1 MALFKILRGNSS
13 KLFNSNGSISSAVP
27 FNDGYCYFTPDN
39 KKFYIDWLDESGG
52 QHRDPLNS
60 LLADTLLSV
69 YTDSSG
75 NTVQTSA
82 KLVGGTSSI
91 INSNEEIPTSAVL
104 YAKFDEVKRITDG
117 LNNDKMDKVN
127 PTGTG
132 YFSLNRNT
140 DHTPGEYS
148 VAVGTQTTASGYAS
162 FAEGGMT
169 IASAPGSHAEGGVTE
184 ASGLCS
190 HAEGSDTKALG
201 DYSHAEGYFT
211 IAQGYGSHAEGGS
224 TKRLESPQ
232 SLRAT
237 RIQAGVS
244 SYVAIDSP
252 IYTTASGLC
261 SHAEGSG
268 TTASGDSSH
277 AEGWRTTAYGNYSHA
292 EGDSTAASSDCSHAE
307 GSGTIANCVSQHVE
321 GAYNIIDTSTPDNYG
336 RGKYVH
342 IVGNGTGDD
351 ARSNALTL
359 TWDGDLWHSG
369 SLSHGNSVSAT
380 GLGAY
385 SGGSETSALGDYSH
399 AEGISTTAQGGASH
413 SEGENTT
420 TIGVASHAEGHGSIA
435 QGSYSHAQNQGT
447 IAQGDSQTA
456 IGKFNV
462 ANNTSA
468 FIIGN
473 GTADDA
479 RSNMFFI
486 DWNGHACFLNTLSI
500 GVNATAQSKIADAK
514 FYVEGVSY
522 FKGNMTVTGNL
533 TASTAPSNGN
543 HLVNKKYVDDNL
555 MRLTHRYIK
564 ATEGQTTFDF
574 GTIGIND
581 IRNYYLV
588 YFNGLLLIEGI
599 HYTVE
604 NNKIVNLLGWSATAD
619 DYLQLVGFK
628 PNNPTA

>member
-13 KLFNSNGSISSAVP
+13 KLFNSSGGISSTVP

-60 LLADTLLSV
+60 LLSDTLLSV

-91 INSNEEIPTSAVL
+91 IDSNEEIPTSAVL

-117 LNNDKMDKVN
+117 LNQDKMDKKN

-132 YFSLNRNT
+132 YFSLNRKAG
-140 DHTPGEYS
+140 HTPGTNS
-148 VAVGTQTTASGYAS
+148 VAVGTQTTASGNNS
-162 FAEGGMT
+162 FAEGAYT
-169 IASAPGSHAEGGVTE
+169 T
-184 ASGLCS
+184 ASGSCS
-190 HAEGSDTKALG
+190 HAEGDHTVATL
-201 DYSHAEGYFT
+201 DYSHAEG
-211 IAQGYGSHAEGGS
+211 A
-224 TKRLESPQ
+224 
-232 SLRAT
+232 
-237 RIQAGVS
+237 
-244 SYVAIDSP
+244 
-252 IYTTASGLC
+252 YTTASGAHSHAEGYYTKTSGPYSHTEGFSTTASGSC
-261 SHAEGSG
+261 SHAEGN
-268 TTASGDSSH
+268 TTTTNGMASH
-277 AEGWRTTAYGNYSHA
+277 AEGTQTTTNGNASHA
-292 EGDSTAASSDCSHAE
+292 EGYYTKATHKA
-307 GSGTIANCVSQHVE
+307 QHVE
-321 GAYNIIDTSTPDNYG
+321 GEYNIADTSTAKADA
-336 RGKYVH
+336 RGTYVH
-342 IVGNGTGDD
+342 IVGNGTADD
-351 ARSNALTL
+351 KRSNALTL
-359 TWDGDLWHSG
+359 TWGGDLWHSG
-369 SLSHGNSVSAT
+369 RLSHGNSVSAT
-380 GLGAY
+380 GLDAY
-385 SGGSETSALGDYSH
+385 SGGSGTSALGDYSH
-399 AEGISTTAQGGASH
+399 AEGISATAQGGASH

-473 GTADDA
+473 GADADH

-486 DWNGHACFLNTLSI
+486 DWNGNACFLNTLSI
-500 GVNATAQSKIADAK
+500 GVNATAPSKIADAK

-533 TASTAPSNGN
+533 TASTAPSNDN

-564 ATEGQTTFDF
+564 AAEGQTTFDF

>member
-13 KLFNSNGSISSAVP
+13 KLFNSSGGISSTVP

-39 KKFYIDWLDESGG
+39 KKFYIDWLDESNG

-60 LLADTLLSV
+60 FLADKLLSSW
-69 YTDSSG
+69 TDV
-75 NTVQTSA
+75 NKVQHTGSA
-82 KLVGGTSSI
+82 KLVGFTDGAATI
-91 INSNEEIPTSAVL
+91 NNSNEEIPTSAVL
-104 YAKFDEVKRITDG
+104 YAKFSDIEDTLAALD
-117 LNNDKMDKVN
+117 NDKMDKVN

-132 YFSLNRNT
+132 YFSLNRKT
-140 DHTPGEYS
+140 GHTPGTNS
-148 VAVGTQTTASGYAS
+148 VAVGTQTTASGDS
-162 FAEGGMT
+162 
-169 IASAPGSHAEGGVTE
+169 SHAEGAYTT
-184 ASGLCS
+184 ASGSCS
-190 HAEGSDTKALG
+190 HAEGDHTVATL
-201 DYSHAEGYFT
+201 DYSHAEG
-211 IAQGYGSHAEGGS
+211 A
-224 TKRLESPQ
+224 
-232 SLRAT
+232 
-237 RIQAGVS
+237 
-244 SYVAIDSP
+244 
-252 IYTTASGLC
+252 YTTASGTHSHAEGYYTKTSGPYSHAEGFSTTASRSC
-261 SHAEGSG
+261 SHAEGAN
-268 TTASGDSSH
+268 TTASGNHSH
-277 AEGWRTTAYGNYSHA
+277 TEGYYTKATHK
-292 EGDSTAASSDCSHAE
+292 
-307 GSGTIANCVSQHVE
+307 SQHVE
-321 GAYNIIDTSTPDNYG
+321 GEYNIADTSTAKADA
-336 RGKYVH
+336 RGTYVH
-342 IVGNGTGDD
+342 IVGNGTADD
-351 ARSNALTL
+351 KRSNALTL
-359 TWDGDLWHSG
+359 TWGGDLWHSG
-369 SLSHGNSVSAT
+369 RLSHGNSVSAT

-385 SGGSETSALGDYSH
+385 SGGSGTSALGDYSH
-399 AEGISTTAQGGASH
+399 AEGISATAQGGASH

-473 GTADDA
+473 GADADH

-486 DWNGHACFLNTLSI
+486 DWNGNACFLNTLSI
-500 GVNATAQSKIADAK
+500 GVNATAPSKIADAK

-522 FKGNMTVTGNL
+522 FKGDMTVTGNL
-533 TASTAPSNGN
+533 TASTAPSNDN

-555 MRLTHRYIK
+555 MRLTHHYIK
-564 ATEGQTTFDF
+564 AAEGQAIFDF

-581 IRNYYLV
+581 IRNYYSV

-628 PNNPTA
+628 PNNPSA

>member
-69 YTDSSG
+69 YTDSNG

-91 INSNEEIPTSAVL
+91 IDSNEEIPTSAVL

-132 YFSLNRNT
+132 YFSLNRKAG
-140 DHTPGEYS
+140 HIPGTNS
-148 VAVGTQTTASGYAS
+148 VAVGTQTTASGDS
-162 FAEGGMT
+162 
-169 IASAPGSHAEGGVTE
+169 SHAEGAYTT
-184 ASGLCS
+184 ASGSCS
-190 HAEGSDTKALG
+190 HAEGDHTVATL
-201 DYSHAEGYFT
+201 DYSHAEG
-211 IAQGYGSHAEGGS
+211 A
-224 TKRLESPQ
+224 
-232 SLRAT
+232 
-237 RIQAGVS
+237 
-244 SYVAIDSP
+244 
-252 IYTTASGLC
+252 YTTASGTHSHAEGYYTKTSGPYSHAEGFSTIASRSC
-261 SHAEGSG
+261 SHAEGAN
-268 TTASGDSSH
+268 TTASGNHSH
-277 AEGWRTTAYGNYSHA
+277 TEGYYTKATHKA
-292 EGDSTAASSDCSHAE
+292 
-307 GSGTIANCVSQHVE
+307 QHVE
-321 GAYNIIDTSTPDNYG
+321 GEYNIADTSTAKADA
-336 RGKYVH
+336 RGTYVH
-342 IVGNGTGDD
+342 IVGNGTADD
-351 ARSNALTL
+351 KRSNALTL
-359 TWDGDLWHSG
+359 TWGGDLWHSG
-369 SLSHGNSVSAT
+369 RLLHGNSVSAT

-385 SGGSETSALGDYSH
+385 SGGSGTSALGDYSH
-399 AEGISTTAQGGASH
+399 AEGISATAQGGASH

-473 GTADDA
+473 GADADH

-486 DWNGHACFLNTLSI
+486 DWNGNACFLNTLSI
-500 GVNATAQSKIADAK
+500 GVNATAPSKIADAK

-522 FKGNMTVTGNL
+522 FKGDMTVTGNL
-533 TASTAPSNGN
+533 TASTAPSNDN

-555 MRLTHRYIK
+555 MRLTHHYIK
-564 ATEGQTTFDF
+564 AAEGQAIFDF

>member
-60 LLADTLLSV
+60 LLSDTLLSV
-69 YTDSSG
+69 YNDSNG

-91 INSNEEIPTSAVL
+91 IDSNEEIPTSAVL

-132 YFSLNRNT
+132 YFSLNRKT
-140 DHTPGEYS
+140 GHTPGTNS
-148 VAVGTQTTASGYAS
+148 VAVGTQTTASGHS
-162 FAEGGMT
+162 
-169 IASAPGSHAEGGVTE
+169 SHAEGAYTT
-184 ASGLCS
+184 ASGSCS
-190 HAEGSDTKALG
+190 HAEGFS
-201 DYSHAEGYFT
+201 
-211 IAQGYGSHAEGGS
+211 
-224 TKRLESPQ
+224 
-232 SLRAT
+232 
-237 RIQAGVS
+237 
-244 SYVAIDSP
+244 
-252 IYTTASGLC
+252 TTASRSC
-261 SHAEGSG
+261 SHAEGAN
-268 TTASGDSSH
+268 TTASGNHSH
-277 AEGWRTTAYGNYSHA
+277 TEGYYTKATHKA
-292 EGDSTAASSDCSHAE
+292 
-307 GSGTIANCVSQHVE
+307 QHVE
-321 GAYNIIDTSTPDNYG
+321 GEYNIADTSTAKADA
-336 RGKYVH
+336 RGTYVH
-342 IVGNGTGDD
+342 IVGNGTADD
-351 ARSNALTL
+351 KRSNALTL
-359 TWDGDLWHSG
+359 TWGGDLWHSG
-369 SLSHGNSVSAT
+369 RLSHGNSVSAT

-385 SGGSETSALGDYSH
+385 SGGSGTSALGDYSH
-399 AEGISTTAQGGASH
+399 AEGISATAQGGASH

-473 GTADDA
+473 GADADH

-486 DWNGHACFLNTLSI
+486 DWNGNACFLNTLSI
-500 GVNATAQSKIADAK
+500 GVNATAPSKIADAK

-522 FKGNMTVTGNL
+522 FKGDMTVTGNL
-533 TASTAPSNGN
+533 TASTAPSNN
-543 HLVNKKYVDDNL
+543 DHLVNKKYVDDNL
-555 MRLTHRYIK
+555 MRLTHHYIK
-564 ATEGQTTFDF
+564 AKEGQANFDF
-574 GTIGIND
+574 SLVGVDD
-581 IRNYYLV
+581 ITNYYLV

-599 HYTVE
+599 HYLIS
-604 NNKIVNLLGWSATAD
+604 NNSVVNLLDWSATAD

>member
-13 KLFNSNGSISSAVP
+13 KLFNSSGGISSTVP

-39 KKFYIDWLDESGG
+39 KKFYIDWLDESNG

-60 LLADTLLSV
+60 FLTDKLLSSW
-69 YTDSSG
+69 TDI
-75 NTVQTSA
+75 NKVQHTGSA
-82 KLVGGTSSI
+82 KLVGFTDGAATI
-91 INSNEEIPTSAVL
+91 NNSNEEIPTSAVL
-104 YAKFDEVKRITDG
+104 YAKFSDIEDTLAALD
-117 LNNDKMDKVN
+117 NDKMDKVN

-132 YFSLNRNT
+132 YFSLNRKAGQ
-140 DHTPGEYS
+140 TPGSNS
-148 VAVGTQTTASGYAS
+148 VAVGTQTTASGDS
-162 FAEGGMT
+162 
-169 IASAPGSHAEGGVTE
+169 SHAEGAYTT
-184 ASGLCS
+184 ASGSCS
-190 HAEGSDTKALG
+190 HAEGDHTVATL
-201 DYSHAEGYFT
+201 DYSHAEG
-211 IAQGYGSHAEGGS
+211 A
-224 TKRLESPQ
+224 
-232 SLRAT
+232 
-237 RIQAGVS
+237 
-244 SYVAIDSP
+244 
-252 IYTTASGLC
+252 YTTASGTHSHAEGYYTKTSGPYSHAEGFSTTASRSC
-261 SHAEGSG
+261 SHAEGAN
-268 TTASGDSSH
+268 TTASGNHSH
-277 AEGWRTTAYGNYSHA
+277 TEGYYTKATHK
-292 EGDSTAASSDCSHAE
+292 
-307 GSGTIANCVSQHVE
+307 SQHVE
-321 GAYNIIDTSTPDNYG
+321 GEYNIADTSTAKADA
-336 RGKYVH
+336 RGTYVH
-342 IVGNGTGDD
+342 IVGNGTADD
-351 ARSNALTL
+351 KRSNALTL
-359 TWDGDLWHSG
+359 TWGGDLWHSG
-369 SLSHGNSVSAT
+369 RLSHGNSVSAT

-385 SGGSETSALGDYSH
+385 SGGSGTSALGDYSH
-399 AEGISTTAQGGASH
+399 AEGISATAQGGASH

-473 GTADDA
+473 GADADH

-486 DWNGHACFLNTLSI
+486 DWNGNACFLNTLSI
-500 GVNATAQSKIADAK
+500 GVNATAPSKIADAK

-522 FKGNMTVTGNL
+522 FKGDMTVTGNL
-533 TASTAPSNGN
+533 TASTAPSNDN

-555 MRLTHRYIK
+555 MRLTHHYIK
-564 ATEGQTTFDF
+564 AAEGQAIFDF

>member
-75 NTVQTSA
+75 NTVHTSA

-91 INSNEEIPTSAVL
+91 IDSNEEIPTSAVL

-132 YFSLNRNT
+132 YFSLNRKT
-140 DHTPGEYS
+140 GHTPGTNS
-148 VAVGTQTTASGYAS
+148 VAVGTQTTASGYS
-162 FAEGGMT
+162 
-169 IASAPGSHAEGGVTE
+169 SHAEGAYTTAAG
-184 ASGLCS
+184 SCS
-190 HAEGSDTKALG
+190 HAEGDHTVATL
-201 DYSHAEGYFT
+201 DYSHAEG
-211 IAQGYGSHAEGGS
+211 A
-224 TKRLESPQ
+224 
-232 SLRAT
+232 
-237 RIQAGVS
+237 
-244 SYVAIDSP
+244 
-252 IYTTASGLC
+252 YTTASGNHSHAEGYYTKTSGPYSHAEGFSTTASGSC
-261 SHAEGSG
+261 SHAEGAN
-268 TTASGDSSH
+268 TTASGNRSH
-277 AEGWRTTAYGNYSHA
+277 AEGYYTKATHKA
-292 EGDSTAASSDCSHAE
+292 
-307 GSGTIANCVSQHVE
+307 QHVE
-321 GAYNIIDTSTPDNYG
+321 GEYNIADTSTAKADA
-336 RGKYVH
+336 RGTYVH
-342 IVGNGTGDD
+342 IVGNGTADD

-359 TWDGDLWHSG
+359 TWGGDLWHSG
-369 SLSHGNSVSAT
+369 RLSHGNSVSAT

-385 SGGSETSALGDYSH
+385 SGGSGTSALGDYSH
-399 AEGISTTAQGGASH
+399 AEGISATAQGGASH

-456 IGKFNV
+456 IGKFNA

-473 GTADDA
+473 GADADH

-486 DWNGHACFLNTLSI
+486 DWNGNACFLNTLSV
-500 GVNATAQSKIADAK
+500 GVNATAPSKIADAK

-522 FKGNMTVTGNL
+522 FKGDMTVTGNL
-533 TASTAPSNGN
+533 TASTAPSNDN

-555 MRLTHRYIK
+555 MRLTHHYIK
-564 ATEGQTTFDF
+564 ATAGQAIFDF
-574 GTIGIND
+574 GTVGVND
-581 IRNYYLV
+581 ITNYYLV

-599 HYTVE
+599 HYTIE

>member
-75 NTVQTSA
+75 NTVHTSA

-91 INSNEEIPTSAVL
+91 IDSNEEIPTSAVL

-132 YFSLNRNT
+132 YFSLNRKT
-140 DHTPGEYS
+140 GHTPGTNS
-148 VAVGTQTTASGYAS
+148 VAVGTQTTASGYS
-162 FAEGGMT
+162 
-169 IASAPGSHAEGGVTE
+169 SHAEGAYTTAAG
-184 ASGLCS
+184 SCS
-190 HAEGSDTKALG
+190 HAEGYHTVATL
-201 DYSHAEGYFT
+201 DYSHAEG
-211 IAQGYGSHAEGGS
+211 A
-224 TKRLESPQ
+224 
-232 SLRAT
+232 
-237 RIQAGVS
+237 
-244 SYVAIDSP
+244 
-252 IYTTASGLC
+252 YTTASGNHSHAEGYYTKTSGPYSHAEGFSTTASGSC
-261 SHAEGSG
+261 SHAEGAN
-268 TTASGDSSH
+268 TTASGNRSH
-277 AEGWRTTAYGNYSHA
+277 AEGYYTKATHKA
-292 EGDSTAASSDCSHAE
+292 
-307 GSGTIANCVSQHVE
+307 QHVE
-321 GAYNIIDTSTPDNYG
+321 GEYNIADTSTAKADA
-336 RGKYVH
+336 RGTYVH
-342 IVGNGTGDD
+342 IVGNGTADD

-359 TWDGDLWHSG
+359 TWGGDLWHSG
-369 SLSHGNSVSAT
+369 RLSHGNSVSAT

-385 SGGSETSALGDYSH
+385 SGGSGTSALGDYSH
-399 AEGISTTAQGGASH
+399 AEGISATAQGGASH

-456 IGKFNV
+456 IGKFNA

-473 GTADDA
+473 GADADH

-486 DWNGHACFLNTLSI
+486 DWNGNACFLNTLSV
-500 GVNATAQSKIADAK
+500 GVNATAPSKIADAK

-522 FKGNMTVTGNL
+522 FKGDMTVTGNL
-533 TASTAPSNGN
+533 TASTAPSNDN

-555 MRLTHRYIK
+555 MRLTHHYIK
-564 ATEGQTTFDF
+564 ATAGQAIFDF
-574 GTIGIND
+574 GTVGVND
-581 IRNYYLV
+581 ITNYYLV

-599 HYTVE
+599 HYTIE

-619 DYLQLVGFK
+619 DYVQLVGFK
-628 PNNPTA
+628 PNNPAA

>member
-13 KLFNSNGSISSAVP
+13 KLFNSSGGISSTVP

-60 LLADTLLSV
+60 LLSDTLLSV
-69 YTDSSG
+69 YNDSNG
-75 NTVQTSA
+75 NTVHTSA

-140 DHTPGEYS
+140 GHTPGDYS
-148 VAVGTQTTASGYAS
+148 VSVGYHTTASGYAS
-162 FAEGGMT
+162 HAEGRHTTASGYSSHAECRST
-169 IASAPGSHAEGGVTE
+169 IASGDQSHAEGWEATAQGEASHAEGSNTIASGGRSHAEGGHTA
-184 ASGLCS
+184 ASGYCS
-190 HAEGSDTKALG
+190 HAEGYYTTASG
-201 DYSHAEGYFT
+201 DR
-211 IAQGYGSHAEGGS
+211 SHAEGG
-224 TKRLESPQ
+224 
-232 SLRAT
+232 
-237 RIQAGVS
+237 
-244 SYVAIDSP
+244 Y
-252 IYTTASGLC
+252 
-261 SHAEGSG
+261 
-268 TTASGDSSH
+268 
-277 AEGWRTTAYGNYSHA
+277 
-292 EGDSTAASSDCSHAE
+292 
-307 GSGTIANCVSQHVE
+307 TIANHKSQHVE
-321 GAYNIIDTSTPDNYG
+321 GQYNIADPSTAAANAKG
-336 RGKYVH
+336 TYVH
-342 IVGNGTGDD
+342 IVGNGTADD

-369 SLSHGNSVSAT
+369 RLSHGNSVSAT

-385 SGGSETSALGDYSH
+385 SGGSGTSALGDYSH
-399 AEGISTTAQGGASH
+399 AEGISATAQGGASH

-420 TIGVASHAEGHGSIA
+420 AIGVASHAEGHGSIA

-473 GTADDA
+473 GADADH

-486 DWNGHACFLNTLSI
+486 DWNGNACFLNTLSI
-500 GVNATAQSKIADAK
+500 GVNATAPSKIADAK

-522 FKGNMTVTGNL
+522 FKGDMTVTGNL
-533 TASTAPSNGN
+533 TASTAPSNDN

-564 ATEGQTTFDF
+564 AAEGQAIFDF

-599 HYTVE
+599 HYTIE

>member
-75 NTVQTSA
+75 NTVHTSA

-91 INSNEEIPTSAVL
+91 IDSNEEIPTSAVL

-132 YFSLNRNT
+132 YFSLNRKT
-140 DHTPGEYS
+140 GHTPGTNS
-148 VAVGTQTTASGYAS
+148 VAVGTQTTASGYS
-162 FAEGGMT
+162 
-169 IASAPGSHAEGGVTE
+169 SHAEGAYTTAAG
-184 ASGLCS
+184 SCS
-190 HAEGSDTKALG
+190 HAEGDHTVATL
-201 DYSHAEGYFT
+201 DYSHAEG
-211 IAQGYGSHAEGGS
+211 A
-224 TKRLESPQ
+224 
-232 SLRAT
+232 
-237 RIQAGVS
+237 
-244 SYVAIDSP
+244 
-252 IYTTASGLC
+252 YTTASGNHSHAEGYYTKTSGPYSHAEGFSTTASGSC
-261 SHAEGSG
+261 SHAEGAN
-268 TTASGDSSH
+268 TTASGNRSH
-277 AEGWRTTAYGNYSHA
+277 AEGYYTKATHKA
-292 EGDSTAASSDCSHAE
+292 
-307 GSGTIANCVSQHVE
+307 QHVE
-321 GAYNIIDTSTPDNYG
+321 GEYNIADTSTAKADA
-336 RGKYVH
+336 RGTYVH
-342 IVGNGTGDD
+342 IVGNGTADD

-359 TWDGDLWHSG
+359 TWGGDLWHSG
-369 SLSHGNSVSAT
+369 RLSHGNSVSAT

-385 SGGSETSALGDYSH
+385 SGGSGTSALGDYSH
-399 AEGISTTAQGGASH
+399 AEGISATAQGGASH

-456 IGKFNV
+456 IGKFNA

-473 GTADDA
+473 GADADH

-486 DWNGHACFLNTLSI
+486 DWNGNACFLNTLSV
-500 GVNATAQSKIADAK
+500 GANATAPSKIADAK

-522 FKGNMTVTGNL
+522 FKGDMTVTGNL
-533 TASTAPSNGN
+533 TASTAPSNDN

-555 MRLTHRYIK
+555 MRLTHHYIK
-564 ATEGQTTFDF
+564 ATAGQAIFDF
-574 GTIGIND
+574 GTVGVND
-581 IRNYYLV
+581 ITNYYLV

-599 HYTVE
+599 HYTIE

>member
-75 NTVQTSA
+75 NTVHTSA

-91 INSNEEIPTSAVL
+91 IDSNEEIPTSAVL

-117 LNNDKMDKVN
+117 LNQDKMDKVN

-132 YFSLNRNT
+132 YFSLNRKT
-140 DHTPGEYS
+140 DHTPGTNS
-148 VAVGTQTTASGYAS
+148 VAVGNQTTASGNYS
-162 FAEGGMT
+162 FAEGNTT
-169 IASAPGSHAEGGVTE
+169 IASGEGAHTE
-184 ASGLCS
+184 GYNTTASGS
-190 HAEGSDTKALG
+190 
-201 DYSHAEGYFT
+201 YSHAEGY
-211 IAQGYGSHAEGGS
+211 GSEAIQSYAHAEG
-224 TKRLESPQ
+224 
-232 SLRAT
+232 A
-237 RIQAGVS
+237 
-244 SYVAIDSP
+244 
-252 IYTTASGLC
+252 YTTASGYRSHAEGHDTTASGNN
-261 SHAEGSG
+261 SHAEGSH
-268 TTASGDSSH
+268 TEASGKYSH
-277 AEGWRTTAYGNYSHA
+277 TEGNYTKATHK
-292 EGDSTAASSDCSHAE
+292 
-307 GSGTIANCVSQHVE
+307 SQHVE
-321 GAYNIIDTSTPDNYG
+321 GEYNIADSSTATADN
-336 RGKYVH
+336 RGTYVH
-342 IVGNGTGDD
+342 IVGNGTADD
-351 ARSNALTL
+351 KRSNALTL
-359 TWDGDLWHSG
+359 TWGGDLWHSG
-369 SLSHGNSVSAT
+369 RLSHGNSVSAT

-385 SGGSETSALGDYSH
+385 SGGSGTSALGDYSH

-456 IGKFNV
+456 IGKFNA

-473 GTADDA
+473 GADADH

-486 DWNGHACFLNTLSI
+486 DWNGNACFLNTLSI
-500 GVNATAQSKIADAK
+500 GVNATAPSKIADAK

-522 FKGNMTVTGNL
+522 FKGDMTVTGNL
-533 TASTAPSNGN
+533 TASTAPSNDN

-564 ATEGQTTFDF
+564 ATEGQAIFDF

-619 DYLQLVGFK
+619 DYVQLVGFK
-628 PNNPTA
+628 PNNPAA

>member
-60 LLADTLLSV
+60 LLSDTLLSV
-69 YTDSSG
+69 YNDSNG

-104 YAKFDEVKRITDG
+104 YAKFDEIKKITDG
-117 LNNDKMDKVN
+117 LNQDKMDKVN

-132 YFSLNRNT
+132 YFSLNRKA
-140 DHTPGEYS
+140 DHTPGTNS
-148 VAVGTQTTASGYAS
+148 VAVGNQTTASGYAS
-162 FAEGGMT
+162 HAEGKST
-169 IASAPGSHAEGGVTE
+169 IASGHQSHAEGNSTTAQGGASHSEGDSTTASGYASHAEGWGTTASQNDSHAEGTSTTASGRGSHAEGNSTI
-184 ASGLCS
+184 ASGYNS
-190 HAEGSDTKALG
+190 HAEGNFTTASG
-201 DYSHAEGYFT
+201 DQSHAEGY
-211 IAQGYGSHAEGGS
+211 
-224 TKRLESPQ
+224 
-232 SLRAT
+232 
-237 RIQAGVS
+237 
-244 SYVAIDSP
+244 
-252 IYTTASGLC
+252 YTTAT
-261 SHAEGSG
+261 HK
-268 TTASGDSSH
+268 
-277 AEGWRTTAYGNYSHA
+277 
-292 EGDSTAASSDCSHAE
+292 
-307 GSGTIANCVSQHVE
+307 SQHVE
-321 GAYNIIDTSTPDNYG
+321 GEYNIADSSTATADN
-336 RGKYVH
+336 RGTYVH
-342 IVGNGTGDD
+342 IVGNGTSDT

-359 TWDGDLWHSG
+359 TWGGDLWHSG
-369 SLSHGNSVSAT
+369 RLSHGNSVSAT

-413 SEGENTT
+413 SEGEDTT
-420 TIGVASHAEGHGSIA
+420 AIGVSSHAEGNGSVA

-447 IAQGDSQTA
+447 LANGDSQTA

-462 ANNTSA
+462 ADTTSA

-473 GTADDA
+473 GADADH

-486 DWNGHACFLNTLSI
+486 DWNGNACFLNTLLV
-500 GVNATAQSKIADAK
+500 GDNATAPGKITDAK
-514 FYVEGVSY
+514 FYVKGVSY
-522 FKGNMTVTGNL
+522 FDGNMTITGNL
-533 TASTAPSNGN
+533 TASTAPSDNN

-555 MRLTHRYIK
+555 MRLTHHYIK
-564 ATEGQTTFDF
+564 ATAGQAIFDF

>member
-60 LLADTLLSV
+60 LLSDTLLSV
-69 YTDSSG
+69 YNDSNG

-117 LNNDKMDKVN
+117 LNQDKMDKKN

-132 YFSLNRNT
+132 YFSLNRKT
-140 DHTPGEYS
+140 DHTPGTNS
-148 VAVGTQTTASGYAS
+148 VAVGDQTTASGDNSFAEGRLTIASGYSSHAECRDTTASGSQSHAEGWKTTASGDQSHAEGYSTTASEHSSHAEGYYTTASGARSHAEGNQTTASGYS
-162 FAEGGMT
+162 
-169 IASAPGSHAEGGVTE
+169 SHAEGNSTI
-184 ASGLCS
+184 ASG
-190 HAEGSDTKALG
+190 HQ
-201 DYSHAEGYFT
+201 SHAEGYW
-211 IAQGYGSHAEGGS
+211 
-224 TKRLESPQ
+224 TK
-232 SLRAT
+232 AT
-237 RIQAGVS
+237 HKA
-244 SYVAIDSP
+244 
-252 IYTTASGLC
+252 
-261 SHAEGSG
+261 
-268 TTASGDSSH
+268 
-277 AEGWRTTAYGNYSHA
+277 
-292 EGDSTAASSDCSHAE
+292 
-307 GSGTIANCVSQHVE
+307 QHVE
-321 GAYNIIDTSTPDNYG
+321 GEYNIVDTSTAAATD
-336 RGKYVH
+336 RGTYVH
-342 IVGNGTGDD
+342 IVGNGTSDT

-369 SLSHGNSVSAT
+369 RLSHGNSVSAT

-413 SEGENTT
+413 SEGEDTT
-420 TIGVASHAEGHGSIA
+420 AIGVSSHAEGNGSVA

-447 IAQGDSQTA
+447 LANGDSQTA

-462 ANNTSA
+462 ADTTSA

-473 GTADDA
+473 GADA
-479 RSNMFFI
+479 SHRSNMFFI
-486 DWNGHACFLNTLSI
+486 DWNGNACFLNTLLV
-500 GVNATAQSKIADAK
+500 GDNATAPGKITDAK
-514 FYVEGVSY
+514 FYVKGVSY
-522 FKGNMTVTGNL
+522 FDGNMTITGNL
-533 TASTAPSNGN
+533 TASAAPSNDN

-555 MRLTHRYIK
+555 MRLTHHYIK
-564 ATEGQTTFDF
+564 ATEGQAIFDF

-581 IRNYYLV
+581 ITNYYLV

>member
-13 KLFNSNGSISSAVP
+13 KLFNSSGGISSTVP

-60 LLADTLLSV
+60 LLSDTLLSV
-69 YTDSSG
+69 YNDSNG

-117 LNNDKMDKVN
+117 LNQDKMDKKN

-132 YFSLNRNT
+132 YFSLNRKAG
-140 DHTPGEYS
+140 HTPGTNS
-148 VAVGTQTTASGYAS
+148 VAVGDQTTASGNYS
-162 FAEGGMT
+162 FAEGLQT
-169 IASAPGSHAEGGVTE
+169 IASGLVSHAEGNYTKATGQNSHAEGNHTTASGSDSHAE
-184 ASGLCS
+184 GSNTTASGLYSHAEGFSTTASSSFSHAEGNSTVASLNCS
-190 HAEGSDTKALG
+190 HAEGN
-201 DYSHAEGYFT
+201 
-211 IAQGYGSHAEGGS
+211 
-224 TKRLESPQ
+224 
-232 SLRAT
+232 
-237 RIQAGVS
+237 
-244 SYVAIDSP
+244 
-252 IYTTASGLC
+252 YTAAS
-261 SHAEGSG
+261 
-268 TTASGDSSH
+268 
-277 AEGWRTTAYGNYSHA
+277 GNYSHA
-292 EGDSTAASSDCSHAE
+292 EGNYTK
-307 GSGTIANCVSQHVE
+307 ANHKAQHVE
-321 GAYNIIDTSTPDNYG
+321 GEYNIADTSTATADA
-336 RGKYVH
+336 RGTYVH
-342 IVGNGTGDD
+342 IVGNGTADD
-351 ARSNALTL
+351 KRSNALTL
-359 TWDGDLWHSG
+359 TWGGDLWHSG
-369 SLSHGNSVSAT
+369 RLSHGNSVSAT

-385 SGGSETSALGDYSH
+385 SGGSGTSALGDYSH
-399 AEGISTTAQGGASH
+399 AEGISATAQGGASH

-473 GTADDA
+473 GADA
-479 RSNMFFI
+479 NHRSNMFFI
-486 DWNGHACFLNTLSI
+486 DWNGNACFLNTLSV
-500 GVNATAQSKIADAK
+500 GVNATAPSKIADAK

-533 TASTAPSNGN
+533 TASTAPSNDN

-564 ATEGQTTFDF
+564 AAEGQTTFDF

>member
-60 LLADTLLSV
+60 LLSDTLLSV
-69 YTDSSG
+69 YNDSNG

-132 YFSLNRNT
+132 YFSLNRKAG
-140 DHTPGEYS
+140 HTPGTNS
-148 VAVGTQTTASGYAS
+148 VAVGYQTTASAAYSHAEGYQTTASAIDSHAEGDSTTASGDASHAEGKSSIASKGPSHAEGYNTTASGYAS
-162 FAEGGMT
+162 HSEG
-169 IASAPGSHAEGGVTE
+169 H
-184 ASGLCS
+184 
-190 HAEGSDTKALG
+190 
-201 DYSHAEGYFT
+201 
-211 IAQGYGSHAEGGS
+211 
-224 TKRLESPQ
+224 
-232 SLRAT
+232 
-237 RIQAGVS
+237 
-244 SYVAIDSP
+244 
-252 IYTTASGLC
+252 
-261 SHAEGSG
+261 G
-268 TTASGDSSH
+268 TTASGQRSHAEGFATKASGDASH
-277 AEGWRTTAYGNYSHA
+277 AEGWGA
-292 EGDSTAASSDCSHAE
+292 E
-307 GSGTIANCVSQHVE
+307 ANHKAQHVE
-321 GAYNIIDTSTPDNYG
+321 GEYNILDTSTAAANA
-336 RGKYVH
+336 RGTYVH
-342 IVGNGTGDD
+342 IVGNGTADD
-351 ARSNALTL
+351 KRSNALTL
-359 TWDGDLWHSG
+359 TWGGDLWHSG
-369 SLSHGNSVSAT
+369 RLSHGNSVSAT

-385 SGGSETSALGDYSH
+385 SGGSGTSALGDYSH
-399 AEGISTTAQGGASH
+399 AEGISATAQGGASH

-473 GTADDA
+473 GADADH

-486 DWNGHACFLNTLSI
+486 DWNGNACFLNTLSI
-500 GVNATAQSKIADAK
+500 GVNATAPSKIADAK

-522 FKGNMTVTGNL
+522 FKGDMTVTGNL
-533 TASTAPSNGN
+533 TASTAPSNDN

-555 MRLTHRYIK
+555 MRLTHHYIK
-564 ATEGQTTFDF
+564 AAEGQAIFDF

>member
-75 NTVQTSA
+75 NTVHTSA

-91 INSNEEIPTSAVL
+91 IDSNEEIPTSAVL

-117 LNNDKMDKVN
+117 LNQDKMDKVN

-132 YFSLNRNT
+132 YFSLNRKT
-140 DHTPGEYS
+140 DHTPGTNS
-148 VAVGTQTTASGYAS
+148 VAVGNQTTASGNYS
-162 FAEGGMT
+162 FAEGNTT
-169 IASAPGSHAEGGVTE
+169 IASGESSHAEGYNTT
-184 ASGLCS
+184 ASGS
-190 HAEGSDTKALG
+190 
-201 DYSHAEGYFT
+201 YSHAEGY
-211 IAQGYGSHAEGGS
+211 GSEAIQSYAHAEG
-224 TKRLESPQ
+224 
-232 SLRAT
+232 A
-237 RIQAGVS
+237 
-244 SYVAIDSP
+244 
-252 IYTTASGLC
+252 YTTASGYRSHAEGHDTTASGNN
-261 SHAEGSG
+261 SHAEGSH
-268 TTASGDSSH
+268 TEASGKYSH
-277 AEGWRTTAYGNYSHA
+277 TEGNYTKATHK
-292 EGDSTAASSDCSHAE
+292 
-307 GSGTIANCVSQHVE
+307 SQHVE
-321 GAYNIIDTSTPDNYG
+321 GEYNIADSSTATADN
-336 RGKYVH
+336 RGTYVH
-342 IVGNGTGDD
+342 IVGNGTADD
-351 ARSNALTL
+351 KRSNALTL
-359 TWDGDLWHSG
+359 TWGGDLWHSG
-369 SLSHGNSVSAT
+369 RLSHGNSVSAT

-385 SGGSETSALGDYSH
+385 SGGSGTSALGDYSH

-462 ANNTSA
+462 ADTTSA

-473 GTADDA
+473 GADADH

-486 DWNGHACFLNTLSI
+486 DWNGNACFLNTLSI
-500 GVNATAQSKIADAK
+500 GVNATAPSKIADAK

-522 FKGNMTVTGNL
+522 FKGDMTVTGNL
-533 TASTAPSNGN
+533 TASTAPSNDN

-581 IRNYYLV
+581 ITNYYLV

>member
-75 NTVQTSA
+75 NTVHTSA

-91 INSNEEIPTSAVL
+91 IDSNEEIPTSAVL
-104 YAKFDEVKRITDG
+104 YAKFDEIKKITDG
-117 LNNDKMDKVN
+117 LKNDKMDKVN

-132 YFSLNRNT
+132 YFSLNRKT
-140 DHTPGEYS
+140 GHTPGTNS
-148 VAVGTQTTASGYAS
+148 VAVGTQTTASGYS
-162 FAEGGMT
+162 
-169 IASAPGSHAEGGVTE
+169 SHAEGAYTTAAG
-184 ASGLCS
+184 SCS
-190 HAEGSDTKALG
+190 HAEGDHTVATL
-201 DYSHAEGYFT
+201 DYSHAEG
-211 IAQGYGSHAEGGS
+211 A
-224 TKRLESPQ
+224 
-232 SLRAT
+232 
-237 RIQAGVS
+237 
-244 SYVAIDSP
+244 
-252 IYTTASGLC
+252 YTTASGNHSHAEGYYTKTSGPYSHAEGFSTTASGSC
-261 SHAEGSG
+261 SHAEGAN
-268 TTASGDSSH
+268 TTASGNRSH
-277 AEGWRTTAYGNYSHA
+277 AEGYYTKATHKA
-292 EGDSTAASSDCSHAE
+292 
-307 GSGTIANCVSQHVE
+307 QHVE
-321 GAYNIIDTSTPDNYG
+321 GEYNIADTSTAKADA
-336 RGKYVH
+336 RGTYVH
-342 IVGNGTGDD
+342 IVGNGTADD

-359 TWDGDLWHSG
+359 TWGGDLWHSG
-369 SLSHGNSVSAT
+369 RLSHGNSVSAT

-385 SGGSETSALGDYSH
+385 SGGSGTSALGDYSH
-399 AEGISTTAQGGASH
+399 AEGISATAQGGASH

-456 IGKFNV
+456 IGKFNA

-473 GTADDA
+473 GADADH

-486 DWNGHACFLNTLSI
+486 DWNGNACFLNTLSV
-500 GVNATAQSKIADAK
+500 GVNATAPSKIADAK

-522 FKGNMTVTGNL
+522 FKGDMTVTGNL
-533 TASTAPSNGN
+533 TASTAPSNDN

-555 MRLTHRYIK
+555 MRLTHHYIK
-564 ATEGQTTFDF
+564 ATAGQAIFDF
-574 GTIGIND
+574 GTVGVND
-581 IRNYYLV
+581 ITNYYLV

-599 HYTVE
+599 HYTIE